1 MDSKV
6 NNLLNYTDISSE
18 ENEDYYMGQLG
29 ICKGGEKMKT
39 TERRWKNRMKRKEDQ
54 DVKGQQDK
62 EEED

>member
-18 ENEDYYMGQLG
+18 ENEDYYVGQLG

-39 TERRWKNRMKRKEDQ
+39 TERRWKNRMKRKED
-54 DVKGQQDK
+54 
-62 EEED
+62 